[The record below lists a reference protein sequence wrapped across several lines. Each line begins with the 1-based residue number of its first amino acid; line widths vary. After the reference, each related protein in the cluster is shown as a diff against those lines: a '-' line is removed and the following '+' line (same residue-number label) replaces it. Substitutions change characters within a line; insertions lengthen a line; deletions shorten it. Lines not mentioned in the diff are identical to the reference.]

1 MTAPAL
7 GSPRLNAALQDALD
21 ETPGAGVHED
31 VMVLNMGPSHPA
43 MHGTV
48 RMVLTLDGET
58 VIKCD
63 PEIGYLHRGFEKQC
77 ENATWT
83 QVFPYT
89 DRLNYCSPLL
99 NNFGYALAV
108 ERLLGITATDRCNYI
123 RTILGEI
130 ARLADHFTCLG
141 AGALELGAM
150 SAFLYAVE
158 ARDFLWDLIEEVTGA
173 RLTVSFA
180 RIGGLKDDLTPDF
193 EARWKA
199 TEPRLWDVIRKL
211 DQLSTKN
218 RVFMDR
224 MMNTGVIGREE
235 AISLGFTGPVLRSTG
250 ATYDVRKDSPYFAY
264 DRVEFD
270 VPVGSTGD
278 NYDRYLVRFHE
289 VQQSIRIINQCL
301 RDLPAGPISVDAPHI
316 VLPPKEQVYNS
327 IEGMINHFKLIFEGI
342 QVPAGEVYS
351 YTEAANGELGFY
363 IVSNG
368 TGKPWKLRVRPPCFY
383 LMGGID
389 RMIEGGMV
397 SDIIPTFDTINMI
410 GGEIDR

>member
-1 MTAPAL
+1 MNRAIA
-7 GSPRLNAALQDALD
+7 DALAAAP
-21 ETPGAGVHED
+21 ERGVQED

-77 ENATWT
+77 ENSTWS

-108 ERLLGITATDRCNYI
+108 EKMLGIKATDRCNYI
-123 RTILGEI
+123 RTILGEM

-158 ARDFLWDLIEEVTGA
+158 ARDHIWDLVEEVTGA

-180 RIGGLKDDLTPDF
+180 RIGGLKEDLPANF
-193 EARWKA
+193 AERWEA
-199 TEPRLWDVIRKL
+199 TEPRLWDVIKKL

-218 RVFMDR
+218 RIFMDR
-224 MMNTGVIGREE
+224 MMNTGVIGADE

-250 ATYDVRKDSPYFAY
+250 VAYDIRKDSPYFAY
-264 DRVEFD
+264 DRVDFE
-270 VPVGSTGD
+270 VPVGTNGD
-278 NYDRYLVRFHE
+278 NFDRYLVRLE
-289 VQQSIRIINQCL
+289 EMKQSISIIRQCL
-301 RDLPAGPISVDAPHI
+301 KGLPGGPLNVDDPHI
-316 VLPPKEQVYNS
+316 MLPPKELVYNS

-368 TGKPWKLRVRPPCFY
+368 TGKPYKLRVRPPCFY
-383 LMGGID
+383 FMGGID
-389 RMIEGGMV
+389 RMIEGGML

-410 GGEIDR
+410 GGEVDR